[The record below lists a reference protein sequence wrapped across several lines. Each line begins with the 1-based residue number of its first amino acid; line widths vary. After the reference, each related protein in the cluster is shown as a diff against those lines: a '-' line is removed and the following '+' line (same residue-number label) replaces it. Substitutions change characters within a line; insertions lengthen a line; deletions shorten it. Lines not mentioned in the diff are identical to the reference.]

1 MPRPHTGVPL
11 SESNSPS
18 ERQTA
23 TDKPI
28 ERALHRNRHRQ
39 HYVLTAAAIPFLVS
53 AAHAQSDPAITLPT
67 VQVEG
72 TTPSN
77 PDMDG
82 YVAKRTTSATKT
94 NAPWVSTPQSVST
107 VGAEQIRDQKPATFD
122 QIFRYSPGVK
132 GESFGQDTRND
143 WFLLRGFSSQNE
155 AMFLDG
161 LQLFTTS
168 FATWKLYPFALD
180 RVDILRGP
188 SAALYGGGS
197 PGGVINAIS
206 KTPPVDPLHYVEVG
220 VNNYGN
226 RYFSFDLGGP
236 LAVPAEYGKVYYRLT
251 GMTQGGDTQVDFTKD
266 DAYFINPALTWKPNP
281 NTTLTILASVSQNK
295 TNGQNFLPYVGTV
308 TPAPFG
314 KISPNLFTSDP
325 SMDEFRRNQQMIG
338 YQFEQALSNSLTF
351 RQNAR
356 FAHVDVL
363 ETTLYGVGYATTPAA
378 ADLAR
383 FNFVSRTSADQINL
397 DNQLEY
403 KFATGP
409 LSHTALVGLDL
420 KYYSINDFDAF
431 AAGPSLNLLNP
442 IYTATQP
449 TTAAPYQNALLTQKD
464 GGLYTQ
470 DQINFARWTL
480 LLSGRYD
487 EVATDNDN
495 RIGADQS
502 RSDGKFSGRA
512 GLSYLTDIG
521 IAPYVSYSTS
531 FNPVIGTNYTTGQ
544 LLAPET
550 GNQTEVGVKYE
561 PSGFNGHFSAAWF
574 DLRRQNVPTTDPAN
588 AMLSTQTGE
597 VRSSGIELEAVL
609 NPAPGLKL
617 TGTYTSY
624 DLEVTQ
630 DLDPANIGK
639 ELPGVPEQFASA
651 WADYTFQSGPLQGF
665 GFGGGARYVG
675 KSYADEANTMPVDAY
690 TLFDAA
696 VHYETKGWRAAIN
709 VTNIAGTTYVASC
722 SSPTACFYGDGTRMT
737 ASLGYTW

>member
-1 MPRPHTGVPL
+1 M
-11 SESNSPS
+11 
-18 ERQTA
+18 
-23 TDKPI
+23 
-28 ERALHRNRHRQ
+28 
-39 HYVLTAAAIPFLVS
+39 
-53 AAHAQSDPAITLPT
+53 
-67 VQVEG
+67 
-72 TTPSN
+72 
-77 PDMDG
+77 
-82 YVAKRTTSATKT
+82 
-94 NAPWVSTPQSVST
+94 
-107 VGAEQIRDQKPATFD
+107 
-122 QIFRYSPGVK
+122 
-132 GESFGQDTRND
+132 
-143 WFLLRGFSSQNE
+143 
-155 AMFLDG
+155 
-161 LQLFTTS
+161 
-168 FATWKLYPFALD
+168 
-180 RVDILRGP
+180 
-188 SAALYGGGS
+188 
-197 PGGVINAIS
+197 
-206 KTPPVDPLHYVEVG
+206 
-220 VNNYGN
+220 
-226 RYFSFDLGGP
+226 
-236 LAVPAEYGKVYYRLT
+236 
-251 GMTQGGDTQVDFTKD
+251 
-266 DAYFINPALTWKPNP
+266 
-281 NTTLTILASVSQNK
+281 
-295 TNGQNFLPYVGTV
+295 
-308 TPAPFG
+308 
-314 KISPNLFTSDP
+314 
-325 SMDEFRRNQQMIG
+325 
-338 YQFEQALSNSLTF
+338 
-351 RQNAR
+351 
-356 FAHVDVL
+356 L